1 MKKRILFGLL
11 LIFTQAAWSVE
22 PYPGLVVDVNR
33 DGNLYSLTASFD
45 SPLSQCAAYQYLT
58 DYEAAK
64 KLPGV
69 VESVAFRQS
78 NSKVRVERT
87 VDEHV
92 LLFHV
97 RLHSILEY
105 TEEPIDGI
113 SFVQLSGD
121 SKSFQGNWKIIPNR
135 SGSTLRFEG
144 VWEPDTLLP
153 LFVIDH
159 FAKHDL
165 ADRFSAV
172 ARLAE
177 ARSDLTPWICSN

>member
-1 MKKRILFGLL
+1 MKNRILFGML
-11 LIFTQAAWSVE
+11 LIFTPVAWSGE

-33 DGNLYSLTASFD
+33 DGNLYALTASFD
-45 SPLSQCAAYQYLT
+45 SPLSQCASYQYLT

-78 NSKVRVERT
+78 NNKVRVERT

-97 RLHSILEY
+97 RLHSTLEY
-105 TEEPIDGI
+105 TEDPMFGI
-113 SFVQLSGD
+113 SFIQLSGD
-121 SKSFQGNWKIIPNR
+121 SKSFQGNWQIIPNR
-135 SGSTLRFEG
+135 GGSTLKFEG
-144 VWEPDTLLP
+144 LWEPDTLLP

-177 ARSDLTPWICSN
+177 ARSALTPSICLN

>member
-1 MKKRILFGLL
+1 MKKKILFGVL
-11 LIFTQAAWSVE
+11 LIFTQVAWSAE

-33 DGNLYSLTASFD
+33 EGSLYALTASFD

-69 VESVAFRQS
+69 VESMAFRQS
-78 NSKVRVERT
+78 DSKVRVERT
-87 VDEHV
+87 VDENV
-92 LLFHV
+92 LFFHV

-105 TEEPIDGI
+105 TENPMVGI

-121 SKSFQGNWKIIPNR
+121 SKLFKGNWQIIPNR
-135 SGSTLRFEG
+135 SGSTLKFEG
-144 VWEPDTLLP
+144 LWEPDTLLP
-153 LFVIDH
+153 LMVIDH

-177 ARSDLTPWICSN
+177 ARSDLIPSICLN